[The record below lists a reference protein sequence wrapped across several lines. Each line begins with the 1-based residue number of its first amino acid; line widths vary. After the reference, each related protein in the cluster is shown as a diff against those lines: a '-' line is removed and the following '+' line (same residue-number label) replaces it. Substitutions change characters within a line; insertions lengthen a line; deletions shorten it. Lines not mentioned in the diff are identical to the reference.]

1 MLLKAESSAGE
12 EQYQKV
18 NKVKTMI
25 IRTLILK
32 NIHETYGQIHNRY

>member
-25 IRTLILK
+25 RTLILK
-32 NIHETYGQIHNRY
+32 NIHETCGQIHNRY